1 MSLFDRFKK
10 HEKKHAAPAKREV
23 KQASPA
29 QNQKAK
35 APVTLTVRQEQEAA
49 QKASGTK
56 VKKYATGVVA
66 QRILLKPIVSEK
78 SARLH
83 TFRHYV
89 FKVSPNANKIS
100 VKKAIYEA
108 YHEEPASVRI
118 IRMQGKR
125 VVRGSVRGQR
135 SSYKKA
141 IVMMPKGVTLPIY
154 EGV

>member
-10 HEKKHAAPAKREV
+10 HEKKHAAPAQ
-23 KQASPA
+23 KQ
-29 QNQKAK
+29 KEK
-35 APVTLTVRQEQEAA
+35 APAVLTVRQEQEAA
-49 QKASGTK
+49 QKASGVK
-56 VKKYATGVVA
+56 VKKYTTGIVA
-66 QRILLKPIVSEK
+66 HRILLKPIVSEK

-83 TFRHYV
+83 AYRQYV

-118 IRMQGKR
+118 IRVQGKR
-125 VVRGSVRGQR
+125 VVRGTVRGQR

>member
-10 HEKKHAAPAKREV
+10 EKKHAAPAH
-23 KQASPA
+23 KQKEKEPA
-29 QNQKAK
+29 
-35 APVTLTVRQEQEAA
+35 TLTVRQEQEAA
-49 QKASGTK
+49 RKVSVTK
-56 VKKYATGVVA
+56 LKKFATGIVA

-78 SARLH
+78 SAHLH
-83 TFRHYV
+83 TLRQYV
-89 FKVSPNANKIS
+89 FKVSPQANKIS

-118 IRMQGKR
+118 IRVQGKR
-125 VVRGSVRGQR
+125 VVRGTVRGQR

>member
-10 HEKKHAAPAKREV
+10 HEKKHAAPANRDSRQV
-23 KQASPA
+23 TPA
-29 QNQKAK
+29 QKQKEK
-35 APVTLTVRQEQEAA
+35 APAVLTVRQEQEAA
-49 QKASGTK
+49 QKTSGAK
-56 VKKYATGVVA
+56 VKKYTTGIVA
-66 QRILLKPIVSEK
+66 HHILLKPIVSEK

-83 TFRHYV
+83 TFRQYV
-89 FKVSPNANKIS
+89 FKVSPNANKVS

-108 YHEEPASVRI
+108 YHEEPSSVRI
-118 IRMQGKR
+118 IRVQGKH
-125 VVRGSVRGQR
+125 VVRGKVRGQR